1 MSYMKKT
8 KAFRAAPQSGGIIMP
23 EDLDFGLPPSNS
35 KKVQKRS
42 SKTVRRKKLTRKKE
56 KNISSQL
63 LTYLTYLESDYSPQ
77 TEEELYEYADDVV
90 EEIRKEPMQFDSTLK
105 IFIENVPQKF
115 KELKEILRSKLGST
129 TEETVTLNLDVP
141 DIESEE
147 LRFMV
152 EEKYRALSKL
162 GKEFEKDL
170 TSMKV
175 LLMLEIRL
183 REFSDAF
190 HEEEV
195 KDEPDESL
203 LDAYVEKILEVDLPY
218 EFDEL
223 QTQAKNKVFECDTT
237 QLLPELIQYIRDKN
251 SPIPNLNKMK
261 AAFEKHKELKPKG
274 NIIMDL
280 LEKTISECKSDEF
293 QDFID
298 ESTLLSTL
306 KQRVKDC
313 IDDIGS
319 AYDNNGLKKVD
330 FQGYFKLVESIL
342 DTVEESGDVSGDI
355 NGDVNVQS
363 KFNMAG
369 RSKSKGRKTNG
380 SKPLDNDTP
389 TRFKLGL
396 IQVVIQL
403 FFLIMVAFLASMTTD
418 TNMIDV
424 LTYTFYGSNNPDN
437 VHYVFGKE
445 TSLNVGV
452 LLSAFLSIATPLF
465 TFPVNW
471 LKYLF
476 QFKSSIV
483 IFVAVCE
490 FIYVSFIPNNGWIEL
505 IRKLW
510 TALMNYNVQG
520 GIGAISD
527 YIKPQE
533 HLNKLYLLGIAT
545 KLYALD
551 PGMPTT
557 QSQGSHDLIHT
568 RNSGIVFQPFDFGEI
583 FVNVNTQAML
593 SKVERYED
601 IHNPYRCGPFTCIKY
616 GRKEVGFVLPTK
628 RAFKNPYVTQI
639 QNRIIERLSN
649 GMARSLHYRDCIVFD
664 AEQAYLKTMYVNET
678 SGFISGTLA
687 PYTKLMLSF
696 SGLYYTLLYENKTTT
711 RETTTILVEGGKDEY
726 TKIREGT
733 MYALV
738 LTQAALLIGLPL
750 FSSAVLQTSFTTT
763 NLPEVNQFL
772 RRYYRNYS
780 VFFIK
785 NVDDGGTVRNSG
797 TSDINRHDFLLETD
811 EDGVNILVGGPKT
824 VYAVRRRDDQYN
836 IFKGESIITY
846 KQMENTVENTDI
858 GILLSKI
865 E

>member
-1 MSYMKKT
+1 
-8 KAFRAAPQSGGIIMP
+8 MP
-23 EDLDFGLPPSNS
+23 EDLDFGLPPSKS
-35 KKVQKRS
+35 KR
-42 SKTVRRKKLTRKKE
+42 VRRKKSKRTEKIERKKVAPTRVKAE
-56 KNISSQL
+56 
-63 LTYLTYLESDYSPQ
+63 
-77 TEEELYEYADDVV
+77 
-90 EEIRKEPMQFDSTLK
+90 
-105 IFIENVPQKF
+105 
-115 KELKEILRSKLGST
+115 
-129 TEETVTLNLDVP
+129 EETVTLNLDAP

-237 QLLPELIQYIRDKN
+237 QLLPELIQYIRDEN

-261 AAFEKHKELKPKG
+261 VAFEKHEELKPKG

-280 LEKTISECKSDEF
+280 LEKTISGCKSDEF

-298 ESTLLSTL
+298 ESTLSSTL

-342 DTVEESGDVSGDI
+342 DTVKESGDVSDVSGDI
-355 NGDVNVQS
+355 NGDVKVQT

-369 RSKSKGRKTNG
+369 RSNSKSRVRTNNV
-380 SKPLDNDTP
+380 SLDNDTP
-389 TRFKLGL
+389 TSFALGL
-396 IQVVIQL
+396 IQLGIQL
-403 FFLIMVAFLASMTTD
+403 FFFIMVAFLASKTTD
-418 TNMIDV
+418 TNMSDV
-424 LTYTFYGSNNPDN
+424 LTYTFFGSNNPKN
-437 VHYVFGKE
+437 VYYVFGKE
-445 TSLNVGV
+445 TSFNVAV
-452 LLSAFLSIATPLF
+452 ILSALLAIPAPFMIQHR
-465 TFPVNW
+465 
-471 LKYLF
+471 LKWLF
-476 QFKSSIV
+476 QFKSFIV
-483 IFVAVCE
+483 IATAVCE
-490 FIYVSFIPNNGWIEL
+490 FIYVSFIPSDGWIEL

-510 TALMNYNVQG
+510 MAWQAFGVTGFMG
-520 GIGAISD
+520 TISD
-527 YIKPQE
+527 SIKPQE

-551 PGMPTT
+551 PGMPTRQT
-557 QSQGSHDLIHT
+557 QGSNDLINT
-568 RNSGIVFQPFDFGEI
+568 QNNGIVFQPFDFGEI
-583 FVNVNTQAML
+583 YVNVKTQAML
-593 SKVERYED
+593 SEVEPYED
-601 IHNPYRCGPFTCIKY
+601 IKNPYHCGPFTCIKY
-616 GRKEVGFVLPTK
+616 GREEVGFVLPTK
-628 RAFKNPYVTQI
+628 RAFKNPYLTQI

-664 AEQAYLKTMYVNET
+664 AEQAYLKTIYVNET

-687 PYTKLMLSF
+687 PYSKLIMSVY
-696 SGLYYTLLYENKTTT
+696 GLYYTLLNENATTRTTTKTT
-711 RETTTILVEGGKDEY
+711 LLKGGKRTITDEF
-726 TKIREGT
+726 EGT
-733 MYALV
+733 MNALV

-772 RRYYRNYS
+772 RRNEYNNYS

-785 NVDDGGTVRNSG
+785 NVDDGGTVRDSG
-797 TSDINRHDFLLETD
+797 TSDISMHDFLLETD
-811 EDGVNILVGGPKT
+811 NDGVKIHVGGTNKNTASATKSPNNYYF
-824 VYAVRRRDDQYN
+824 VYKPNDDEQY
-836 IFKGESIITY
+836 KY
-846 KQMENTVENTDI
+846 VQVANTGNTDI
-858 GILLSKI
+858 GILLKPI
-865 E
+865 